1 MVARV
6 ISKLLDN
13 PTSTVKLS
21 NGLSL
26 SWNQKNDLS
35 TTVEQIVDG
44 GTYHAVGTDNDIM
57 WRGDEPLSIKTF
69 ESTAE
74 GRQATSRFREA
85 AGEWRQTH
93 DDFTGFRDSL
103 PDDVRAEAVDPW
115 GNAILARKTKLTD
128 RSPGYKLAFDKARKT
143 SSSKRAGKLELP
155 VDEFENE
162 LRKYGAEGQLPEM
175 LEYIKS
181 GVKTTK
187 TFIKNFNKRH
197 ASLMSVDPKR
207 LSLTKDHILP
217 VNKGGMEV
225 PENLNP
231 MVGARNFSK
240 QDKGIPPMEF
250 FTMLGITNDPAEYV
264 KWWLNPSLN
273 RARHLTTAQKNKIL
287 DLAVD
292 DPDGALK
299 LFEQYL
305 SKVKTPTYDIRT
317 RHKITP
323 TAPAVTAAGEKEA
336 LQALG
341 PRNVKRAEEVI
352 RETRGTPKQRIP
364 SKKLGSFGHG
374 DPNHP
379 DIKRLLE
386 LDRQLG
392 DKFEGV

>member
-1 MVARV
+1 M
-6 ISKLLDN
+6 SGKL
-13 PTSTVKLS
+13 V
-21 NGLSL
+21 
-26 SWNQKNDLS
+26 DL
-35 TTVEQIVDG
+35 TVEQVVKNLAGGADESLAKTVDRVVDG
-44 GTYHAVGTDNDIM
+44 RGYHALGDDNIL
-57 WRGDEPLSIKTF
+57 WRGDEPLHMKTF
-69 ESTAE
+69 EGTE
-74 GRQATSRFREA
+74 QGTQATGRIREA
-85 AGEWRQTH
+85 AGEWLQTH
-93 DDFTGFRDSL
+93 DGFKGFMGSL
-103 PDDVRAEAVDPW
+103 PEDVRAEAVDPW
-115 GNAILARKTKLTD
+115 G
-128 RSPGYKLAFDKARKT
+128 SPIIPRLSDSKAGYKLAFKESRSASAAARAK
-143 SSSKRAGKLELP
+143 KLQLP
-155 VDEFENE
+155 IEEFEIE
-162 LRKYGAEGQLPEM
+162 LRKYGAEGQLSEL

-287 DLAVD
+287 DLAVN

-341 PRNVKRAEEVI
+341 PQNIKRAEQVI
-352 RETRGTPKQRIP
+352 KETQGT
-364 SKKLGSFGHG
+364 
-374 DPNHP
+374 
-379 DIKRLLE
+379 
-386 LDRQLG
+386 
-392 DKFEGV
+392 